1 MKRKLVAHDPRQV
14 LINGYESR
22 CLKIVKEL
30 SSLPGSIYVIPDVD
44 LSTYPDYLK
53 RVPHI
58 MSFSRITSTLNNSGN
73 NNGSSSSNKKYI
85 YLNEFALDVRRIA
98 ANFLRYNYYVSSSY
112 VKLRK
117 DILRLL
123 YKFEELW
130 YAFQLEIGD
139 VGRGMFFTQPLLELK
154 ACLSAVE
161 EVVKTLS
168 SASSPTSKDSSS
180 TALLYAIDSFMNPI
194 DFYLSGNDLKQYRQ
208 IVKAPLCFGD
218 IISKL
223 AECNYM
229 HIDELKGDLEVM
241 VSNCCKFWSVQPDDA
256 TRGQT
261 YIKDAKLLQAAFL
274 KVVNSINYDLKSNNF
289 MPRIELVI
297 GNKDSHVK
305 SKSIPGEGATGKGK
319 GSSAASAAAAVV
331 TTSGKG
337 KIATTLQDDK
347 VLAKNSTDGNAV
359 KSKAGSSSKS
369 NVAVST
375 ASALIGSASNSIS
388 SSVVGVSIASSHEN
402 DQSLDKKTDKVMKLV
417 YKMCIDEVK
426 EHYITVGGSTTSQR
440 VHTAFPFLKAVDP
453 VQFPDYRAVI
463 QVPMDFNKIE
473 KKLNSGKYSSLVAS
487 GGILTSIKAIL
498 DDVTLIR
505 DNAYAYNTGVQGLE
519 VRIMAD
525 CIVHYFKYLLK
536 SSLLYIKSQ
545 GDLNLSHF
553 IFDKNNNNQVRQT
566 TTMNSI
572 TNDENVIQM
581 LLKERDTEDVRK
593 FLALSGHSVENM
605 LINNGI
611 AKLVNR
617 NYSHHSSVPLYDSAH
632 SGKAIT
638 TVVTTTS
645 HTKVD
650 SSVPTSMTKK
660 PSSVALHPKSNAT
673 VAITEK
679 TTTAVTSATSSGI
692 QEKSQG
698 VRINAT
704 TAPLSSIKLKP
715 VLTSSNHTIVYN
727 KGEVESNKPP
737 AISSS
742 VPLSASSLYP
752 ASESVAL
759 LPPLRERLP
768 WEQAADAALRTV
780 TKHAY
785 VDKSKPTTVIADFM
799 FPVAVVDPS
808 LAVEYRKTVKQP
820 MDLGTLRLQLDNG
833 ILTGPEEFCFRLKLV
848 FQNCIDYNAPH
859 HESIYA
865 KHLVDRCEL
874 LVQFCKWIGLEM
886 LPVVDDTLG
895 VEDTTATTTTTT
907 EKSRTVVKEA
917 KLVALRKS
925 VQLKERASRSAIL
938 VESSIKELGSSPYT
952 ECKKLMKDLGR

>member
-44 LSTYPDYLK
+44 LSTYPDYPK

-130 YAFQLEIGD
+130 YTFQLEIGD

-168 SASSPTSKDSSS
+168 SASSPTSKDTSS

-223 AECNYM
+223 AECSYM

-297 GNKDSHVK
+297 GNNDSHAK
-305 SKSIPGEGATGKGK
+305 SKITSGEGVTGKGK
-319 GSSAASAAAAVV
+319 GSSAAVVVV
-331 TTSGKG
+331 TSSGKG

-347 VLAKNSTDGNAV
+347 VPAKNNTDGSAA
-359 KSKAGSSSKS
+359 KSKAGSSLKS
-369 NVAVST
+369 NVAVSA
-375 ASALIGSASNSIS
+375 ASAFIGSASSSIS

-453 VQFPDYRAVI
+453 VQFPDYRAVV

-536 SSLLYIKSQ
+536 NSLLHIKSQ

-553 IFDKNNNNQVRQT
+553 IFDKNNQVHQT
-566 TTMNSI
+566 TTNSI

-581 LLKERDTEDVRK
+581 LLKENDTEDVRK
-593 FLALSGHSVENM
+593 FLALSGYSVENM

-617 NYSHHSSVPLYDSAH
+617 NYSHHNSVPLYDSAH

-638 TVVTTTS
+638 TIVTTAA
-645 HTKVD
+645 HAKVD
-650 SSVPTSMTKK
+650 SSVPTSATKK
-660 PSSVALHPKSNAT
+660 PFSVALHPKSNAA

-679 TTTAVTSATSSGI
+679 TTTATAATSAI
-692 QEKSQG
+692 HEKSQG

-704 TAPLSSIKLKP
+704 AAPLSSIKLKP
-715 VLTSSNHTIVYN
+715 VLTSSNHTIVCN
-727 KGEVESNKPP
+727 KGEVENNKPP

-742 VPLSASSLYP
+742 VALSAGSLYP
-752 ASESVAL
+752 ASEPVAL

-768 WEQAADAALRTV
+768 WEQAADAALRAV

-886 LPVVDDTLG
+886 LPVVDDTLE
-895 VEDTTATTTTTT
+895 VEDTTAITATTTT

-917 KLVALRKS
+917 KPVVLRKS

-952 ECKKLMKDLGR
+952 ECKKLMKDLGRYSR

>member
-44 LSTYPDYLK
+44 LSTYPDYPK

-58 MSFSRITSTLNNSGN
+58 MSFSRITSTLNNTGN
-73 NNGSSSSNKKYI
+73 NNGSSSSSNKKYI

-130 YAFQLEIGD
+130 YAFRLEIGD

-168 SASSPTSKDSSS
+168 SASSPTSKDNSS

-223 AECNYM
+223 AECSYM
-229 HIDELKGDLEVM
+229 HIDELKGDLEVI

-297 GNKDSHVK
+297 GNKDSHAKTK
-305 SKSIPGEGATGKGK
+305 STTVEGATGKGK
-319 GSSAASAAAAVV
+319 GSSATAAAAVV
-331 TTSGKG
+331 VVTSSGKG

-347 VLAKNSTDGNAV
+347 VSAKNSTDGTAA
-359 KSKAGSSSKS
+359 KSKAGSSLKS
-369 NVAVST
+369 NVAVAAA
-375 ASALIGSASNSIS
+375 ASALIGSASSSIS

-426 EHYITVGGSTTSQR
+426 EHYLTVGVGTTSQR

-453 VQFPDYRAVI
+453 VQFPDYRAVV
-463 QVPMDFNKIE
+463 QAPMDFNKIE
-473 KKLNSGKYSSLVAS
+473 KKLNSGKYNSLVAS

-536 SSLLYIKSQ
+536 NSLLHIKSQ
-545 GDLNLSHF
+545 GDSNLSHF
-553 IFDKNNNNQVRQT
+553 IFDKNNQVRQT
-566 TTMNSI
+566 TTNSI

-581 LLKERDTEDVRK
+581 LLKERDAEDVRK
-593 FLALSGHSVENM
+593 FLALSGYSVENM
-605 LINNGI
+605 LINHGI

-617 NYSHHSSVPLYDSAH
+617 NYSQHSSVPLYDSAH

-638 TVVTTTS
+638 TGVVTTSS
-645 HTKVD
+645 HAKVD
-650 SSVPTSMTKK
+650 SSVPTSATKK
-660 PSSVALHPKSNAT
+660 PSSIVLHPKSNAA

-679 TTTAVTSATSSGI
+679 TTTTAATTSGI
-692 QEKSQG
+692 HEKSQG
-698 VRINAT
+698 VRINGTA
-704 TAPLSSIKLKP
+704 APLSSIKLKP

-727 KGEVESNKPP
+727 KVEVESNKPP
-737 AISSS
+737 AIS
-742 VPLSASSLYP
+742 PAIALSAGSLYP
-752 ASESVAL
+752 ASEPVAL

-768 WEQAADAALRTV
+768 WEQAADASLRAV

-785 VDKSKPTTVIADFM
+785 VDKTKPTTVIADFM

-886 LPVVDDTLG
+886 LPVIDDTLG
-895 VEDTTATTTTTT
+895 VEDSTATTATTT

-917 KLVALRKS
+917 KPVALRKS

-952 ECKKLMKDLGR
+952 ECKKLLKDLGR

>member
-73 NNGSSSSNKKYI
+73 NNSSSSSNKKYI

-168 SASSPTSKDSSS
+168 SASSPSSKDSSS

-194 DFYLSGNDLKQYRQ
+194 DFYMSGNDLKQYRQ

-223 AECNYM
+223 AECSYM
-229 HIDELKGDLEVM
+229 HIDELKGDLEIM

-297 GNKDSHVK
+297 GNKDSHTK

-331 TTSGKG
+331 VTSKG

-347 VLAKNSTDGNAV
+347 VLAKNSTDGNAA
-359 KSKAGSSSKS
+359 KSKAGSSLKS
-369 NVAVST
+369 NVAVSA
-375 ASALIGSASNSIS
+375 ASALIGSASNSIT

-402 DQSLDKKTDKVMKLV
+402 DQSLDKKTDKVMKIV

-473 KKLNSGKYSSLVAS
+473 KKLNSGKYSCLVAS

-536 SSLLYIKSQ
+536 NSLLYIKSQ
-545 GDLNLSHF
+545 GDLNLSHY
-553 IFDKNNNNQVRQT
+553 IFDKNNNQVRQT

-572 TNDENVIQM
+572 ANDENVIQM

-593 FLALSGHSVENM
+593 FLALSGHSVENL

-617 NYSHHSSVPLYDSAH
+617 NYSHHSSVPLNDSAY

-660 PSSVALHPKSNAT
+660 PSSVALHQKSNAA
-673 VAITEK
+673 VAITDK
-679 TTTAVTSATSSGI
+679 TTTAVTSGI

-704 TAPLSSIKLKP
+704 TAPLSSIKMKP

-727 KGEVESNKPP
+727 KEEVESNKPP

-742 VPLSASSLYP
+742 VPLSAGSLYP

-768 WEQAADAALRTV
+768 WEQAADAALRAV

-895 VEDTTATTTTTT
+895 VEDTIATTT

-917 KLVALRKS
+917 KSVALRKS